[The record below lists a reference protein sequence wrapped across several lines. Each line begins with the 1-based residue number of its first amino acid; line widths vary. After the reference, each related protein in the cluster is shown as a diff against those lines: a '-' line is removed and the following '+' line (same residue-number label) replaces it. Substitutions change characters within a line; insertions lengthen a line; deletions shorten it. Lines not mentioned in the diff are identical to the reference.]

1 MAMRAFLHDIHKDT
15 WFKLEASQTSSTVTA
30 RGTRPG
36 SPLADIGFNLLMS
49 RIVGVVAA
57 TPEPKSEAWCANGH
71 GHECANNPQLGNLCS
86 WHQS

>member
-49 RIVGVVAA
+49 KMMWQIGDKLNDLPGYTQGCQAIGV
-57 TPEPKSEAWCANGH
+57 TIPP
-71 GHECANNPQLGNLCS
+71 L
-86 WHQS
+86 